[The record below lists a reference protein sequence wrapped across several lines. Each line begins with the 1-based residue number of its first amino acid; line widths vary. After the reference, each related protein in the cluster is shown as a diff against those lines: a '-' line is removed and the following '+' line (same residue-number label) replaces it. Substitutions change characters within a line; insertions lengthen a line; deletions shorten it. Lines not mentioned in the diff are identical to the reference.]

1 MKLSRFARAARAASL
16 GGIAGI
22 VLILTGCDRPCDQLA
37 DRLCQRAGADDAACA
52 KWQDRVSR
60 VSTKTCEV
68 GLRALDRDRLR

>member
-1 MKLSRFARAARAASL
+1 MKLSRLSHAIRAASL

-22 VLILTGCDRPCDQLA
+22 FLILTGCDRPCDQLA

-60 VSTKTCEV
+60 VSTNTCEV